1 MKKNLFLLLTLVLV
15 SCGNSEHFEPV
26 KTIILGIESK
36 NIDEQIKTVT
46 VMPFEIDDSWK
57 YVSAPLMTKID
68 DTFILC
74 TNETCNLLGYKEN
87 GKKVFSRSIK
97 GRGRG
102 EVLEVSNIYSD
113 GKTAYIYDVAKGEM
127 ELFDKRGNFCS
138 KIDGPFPAEYLYPLK
153 DRLVGFTAI
162 SMNGSN
168 YVTVFD
174 KEKNVIDNYLTIPD
188 YLKNQSM
195 KFGRTPMSYCF
206 KDSVRFMM
214 PYDYNIY
221 SISENGIESKYR
233 FVPENP
239 IPEEVLEEM
248 DPNMPI
254 LDKIQLVGPY
264 DDDFQ
269 GLFEMDRY
277 LYFYYSSTHVLYD
290 KQRESVFKTKN
301 PTQNY
306 QKNLSAEMTC
316 DELWQYFI
324 GSFVPLYC
332 EGNSLYGRLPKNL
345 YNILNDCRSKL
356 DSKLA
361 LLLKGLEDYF
371 SMYNLLSDDVI
382 IVRIDFEE

>member
-1 MKKNLFLLLTLVLV
+1 M
-15 SCGNSEHFEPV
+15 
-26 KTIILGIESK
+26 
-36 NIDEQIKTVT
+36 
-46 VMPFEIDDSWK
+46 
-57 YVSAPLMTKID
+57 
-68 DTFILC
+68 
-74 TNETCNLLGYKEN
+74 
-87 GKKVFSRSIK
+87 
-97 GRGRG
+97 
-102 EVLEVSNIYSD
+102 LEVSNIYSD

>member
-168 YVTVFD
+168 YVTVF
-174 KEKNVIDNYLTIPD
+174 
-188 YLKNQSM
+188 
-195 KFGRTPMSYCF
+195 FF
-206 KDSVRFMM
+206 
-214 PYDYNIY
+214 
-221 SISENGIESKYR
+221 
-233 FVPENP
+233 
-239 IPEEVLEEM
+239 
-248 DPNMPI
+248 
-254 LDKIQLVGPY
+254 
-264 DDDFQ
+264 
-269 GLFEMDRY
+269 
-277 LYFYYSSTHVLYD
+277 
-290 KQRESVFKTKN
+290 
-301 PTQNY
+301 
-306 QKNLSAEMTC
+306 
-316 DELWQYFI
+316 
-324 GSFVPLYC
+324 
-332 EGNSLYGRLPKNL
+332 
-345 YNILNDCRSKL
+345 
-356 DSKLA
+356 
-361 LLLKGLEDYF
+361 
-371 SMYNLLSDDVI
+371 
-382 IVRIDFEE
+382 

>member
-1 MKKNLFLLLTLVLV
+1 M
-15 SCGNSEHFEPV
+15 E
-26 KTIILGIESK
+26 
-36 NIDEQIKTVT
+36 
-46 VMPFEIDDSWK
+46 EIDQNS
-57 YVSAPLMTKID
+57 
-68 DTFILC
+68 
-74 TNETCNLLGYKEN
+74 
-87 GKKVFSRSIK
+87 
-97 GRGRG
+97 
-102 EVLEVSNIYSD
+102 
-113 GKTAYIYDVAKGEM
+113 
-127 ELFDKRGNFCS
+127 
-138 KIDGPFPAEYLYPLK
+138 
-153 DRLVGFTAI
+153 
-162 SMNGSN
+162 
-168 YVTVFD
+168 
-174 KEKNVIDNYLTIPD
+174 
-188 YLKNQSM
+188 
-195 KFGRTPMSYCF
+195 
-206 KDSVRFMM
+206 
-214 PYDYNIY
+214 
-221 SISENGIESKYR
+221 
-233 FVPENP
+233 
-239 IPEEVLEEM
+239 
-248 DPNMPI
+248 PI
-254 LDKIQLVGPY
+254 LDKIHFVWSY
-264 DDDFQ
+264 DYDFQ